1 MIWLTW
7 RQFRVSAL
15 TLFGLLG
22 AVAVALAVT
31 GPRLHREGA
40 DLLAKCE
47 SPSMKTNAACTDGF
61 DHFFF
66 PHAGAYFGLILLVM
80 AVPVVVGVFWGAPL
94 ISREF
99 ETGTQDLVW
108 QQSVPRRRWLAVK
121 LGLVGLAAIAAA
133 GLAVVAVSWWSRPLD
148 ATAFDGVNRMTPI
161 LFDSRGYAV
170 LGRAAFAFTLG
181 AAVGLLIRRTVPAMA
196 VTLVAFVAVQIVM
209 PTWVRPQLATP
220 VRLETAI
227 TANNLNNIGD
237 PDPDGTLRGTQ
248 VDVLV
253 PGAWVLTN
261 DVVDSAG
268 RTVDALPAWAADC
281 ATPDEPAGEVTQ
293 HQCLERLT
301 AAGYRQ
307 VATYHP
313 ADRFWPFQAYETAIF
328 GMLSLLL
335 VGFCF
340 LRILPR

>member
-1 MIWLTW
+1 MMWLTW

-15 TLFGLLG
+15 TLFGVLG

-31 GPRLHREGA
+31 GPRLHREGD
-40 DLLAKCE
+40 DLLARCE
-47 SPSMKTNAACTDGF
+47 SPSMQTNAGCTDGF

-66 PHAGAYFGLILLVM
+66 PHAGVYFGLTLLVV
-80 AVPVVVGVFWGAPL
+80 AVPVLVGVFWGAPL

-133 GLAVVAVSWWSRPLD
+133 GLAVVPASWWSRPLD
-148 ATAFDGVNRMTPI
+148 ATAFDGLTRLSPVS
-161 LFDSRGYAV
+161 FDVRGYAV
-170 LGRAAFAFTLG
+170 LGHAAFAFTLG

-196 VTLVAFVAVQIVM
+196 VTFVVFVAVQIVM
-209 PTWVRPQLATP
+209 PTMVRPHLATP

-237 PDPDGTLRGTQ
+237 PGPDGTLRGTY

-268 RTVDALPAWAADC
+268 RNIDALPAWAADC
-281 ATPDEPAGEVTQ
+281 ATPEQPAGEVTQ
-293 HQCLERLT
+293 RQCLERLA

-307 VATYHP
+307 VVTYHP
-313 ADRFWPFQAYETAIF
+313 ADRFWPFQAAETAIF
-328 GMLSLLL
+328 GLLSLLL

-340 LRILPR
+340 LRMRPR